1 MPFKYLMF
9 WGLLIAAGN
18 PLYAQN
24 QKKLRKSWIKQTV
37 ENLSGR
43 NMEPDT
49 LYTRYTFDKSG
60 TLYMSFYPGWDDY
73 EQQWTVNENDLTIG
87 FDTYKIEELTDSS
100 LIISKSG
107 FRRVAL
113 LSEDHVSSLDKN
125 LIPMGTFNDK
135 PLYQANKFITPR
147 YATKTSLRE
156 FIQQDTERFNIKK
169 ATYFLVTFIVTEKG
183 EIEDIK
189 VVKGIKPDFDA
200 EIVKQLK
207 KTSKKWKPAY
217 FKGAPVQTQMFYDI
231 KYLDSLTPVER
242 LN

>member
-9 WGLLIAAGN
+9 WCLLIVAGN
-18 PLYAQN
+18 SLHAQH
-24 QKKLRKSWIKQTV
+24 QKKLQKAWIKKTV
-37 ENLSGR
+37 EDLSGK
-43 NMEPDT
+43 NKEPNT
-49 LYTRYTFDKSG
+49 SYTRYTFDKSG
-60 TLYMSFYPGWDDY
+60 TWYVSFYPGWDDY
-73 EQQWTVNENDLTIG
+73 KREWSVNINDLTLG

-100 LIISKSG
+100 LIISLNG
-107 FRRVAL
+107 FRRVTL
-113 LSEDHVSSLDKN
+113 LSEDYVSSQDKN

-135 PLYQANKFITPR
+135 PLYKANDFITPR
-147 YATKTSLRE
+147 YATKTSLSE

-169 ATYFLVTFIVTEKG
+169 ATYFLATFIVTEKG
-183 EIEDIK
+183 EVEDIQ
-189 VVKGIKPDFDA
+189 VVKGIKKDFDA

-217 FKGAPVQTQMFYDI
+217 FKGVPVQTQMFYDI